1 MKRGGPLKPRG
12 KSRRS
17 TKSRN
22 TYPAACERVDE
33 RSQGR
38 CEAMCCDDCMG
49 RVEAHHHRRL
59 RAYDEA
65 HATLMAIC
73 GPCHVWCHSNVA
85 AARELG
91 LLLPNIDKSGD
102 DPWTA
107 PAHREV
113 A

>member
-22 TYPAACERVDE
+22 AYPAACERVDE
-33 RSQGR
+33 RSQGH
-38 CEAMCCDDCMG
+38 CEAMCCDDCNG

-73 GPCHVWCHSNVA
+73 NPCHSHVHNHVA

-91 LLLPNIDKSGD
+91 LLLPNITLEA
-102 DPWTA
+102 DPWTPPNERQA
-107 PAHREV
+107 A
-113 A
+113 